1 MTTQRITTQKYDYII
16 IGAGSAGCVLANRLS
31 EDPATS
37 VLVLE
42 FGGSDKSVVIQMPS
56 AFSIPMNTKKYNW
69 RYETEPETYLNGR
82 RIHCPRGKVL
92 GGSSS
97 INGLVYIRGHALDF
111 DEWESLGAQGWGYK
125 NCLPYFKRAESYES
139 GGDSYRGQTG
149 PLHTTN
155 GNHMKN
161 PLYGA
166 WVEAG
171 AEAGYIKTEDCN
183 GYMQEGFGA
192 MHMTVKNGVRCSTA
206 NAYLRP
212 AMGRPNLTVITH
224 AMTRQ
229 VILEGKRAV
238 GVMYDHGGQTHQ
250 VYCNREVLISSG
262 PIGSP
267 HLLQRSGIGPA
278 EVLRKAGIGV
288 RHDLPGVGE
297 NLQDHAEVYIQFGC
311 KEPVTLNSKMD
322 PLSKLMIGLRWL
334 LFKDGLGATNHFEA
348 GGFIRSEK
356 GLRWP
361 DIQFH
366 FLPAAMRYDGNKPIK
381 GHGFMVLTG
390 PNKPKSRGYVRV
402 RSADPYEHPEIR
414 FNYLEREE
422 DREGFRRCIRLTR
435 EIIGQKA
442 MDRFRDGE
450 IAPGALVTSDEDLD
464 AFVRD
469 NLESTYHP
477 CGSCRMGEDDMAVVD
492 SELRVHGIKGLRVI
506 DSSVFPT
513 EPNGNLN
520 APTIMLAERASDLVR
535 GVKMLPASDVPVGL
549 VENWENSQRTTLP
562 GRNVRV

>member
-1 MTTQRITTQKYDYII
+1 MASNDFDYII

-31 EDPATS
+31 EDAQTR

-42 FGGSDKSVVIQMPS
+42 YGGSDRSVVIQMPS
-56 AFSIPMNTKKYNW
+56 AFSIPMNTTRYNW
-69 RYETEPETYLNGR
+69 RYESEPEPFLNGR
-82 RIHCPRGKVL
+82 RVHCPRGKVL

-111 DEWESLGAQGWGYK
+111 DEWESLGAQGWGYR
-125 NCLPYFKRAESYES
+125 NCLPYFKRAESWDA
-139 GGDSYRGQTG
+139 GGDEYRGGSG
-149 PLHTTN
+149 PLHTSR
-155 GNHMKN
+155 GNNMKN

-166 WVEAG
+166 WVDAG
-171 AEAGYIKTEDCN
+171 AQAGYIKTDDCN

-192 MHMTVKNGVRCSTA
+192 MHMTVKDGVRCSTA

-212 AMGRPNLTVITH
+212 AMQRPNLTVITR

-229 VILEGKRAV
+229 ILLDGKRAV
-238 GVMYDHGGQTHQ
+238 GVSYDRDGQTHE
-250 VYCNREVLISSG
+250 VYCAREVLVCAG

-278 EVLRKAGIGV
+278 AVLAQAGVAV

-297 NLQDHAEVYIQFGC
+297 NLQDHSEIYIQYGC

-334 LFKDGLGATNHFEA
+334 VCKDGLGATNHFEA
-348 GGFIRSEK
+348 GGFIRSEV

-366 FLPAAMRYDGNKPIK
+366 FLPAAMRYDGKKPLK

-390 PNKPKSRGYVRV
+390 PNKPKSRGHVRI
-402 RSADPYEHPEIR
+402 RSGDPYEHPQII
-414 FNYLEREE
+414 FNYLQREE
-422 DREGFRRCIRLTR
+422 DREGFRRCVRLTR
-435 EIIGQKA
+435 EIIGQPA
-442 MDRFRDGE
+442 MDRFRDAE
-450 IAPGALVTSDEDLD
+450 IAPGPNVNSDAEID
-464 AFVRD
+464 AFVRE

-492 SELRVHGIKGLRVI
+492 SQLRVRGMDGLRVI

-520 APTIMLAERASDLVR
+520 APTIMLAERAADLVR
-535 GVKMLPASDVPVGL
+535 GGKMLPEADVAVGL
-549 VENWENSQRTTLP
+549 AEQWETRQRTSAPL
-562 GRNVRV
+562 RKVSV

>member
-1 MTTQRITTQKYDYII
+1 MATQKYDYII

-31 EDPATS
+31 EDPDTS

-42 FGGSDKSVVIQMPS
+42 FGGSDRSVVIQMPS

-69 RYETEPETYLNGR
+69 RYETEPEPFLNGR

-97 INGLVYIRGHALDF
+97 INGLVYIRGHACDF
-111 DEWESLGAQGWGYK
+111 DEWESLGAQGWGYR
-125 NCLPYFKRAESYES
+125 NCLPYFQRAEHYEA
-139 GGDSYRGQTG
+139 GGDNYRGQTG

-166 WVEAG
+166 WVQAG
-171 AEAGYIKTEDCN
+171 AEAGYIKTDDCN

-212 AMGRPNLTVITH
+212 AMERPNLTVITH

-229 VILEGKRAV
+229 ILLDGKRAV
-238 GVMYDHGGQTHQ
+238 GVSYDHNGQTHE
-250 VYCNREVLISSG
+250 VYCRREVVVSSG

-278 EVLRKAGIGV
+278 DVLRKAGIEV

-297 NLQDHAEVYIQFGC
+297 NLQDHAEVYIQFSC

-322 PLSKLMIGLRWL
+322 PLSKLLIGLRWL

-348 GGFIRSEK
+348 GGFIRSDK

-390 PNKPKSRGYVRV
+390 PNKPKSRGYVRA
-402 RSADPYEHPEIR
+402 RSADPYEHPQIQ
-414 FNYLEREE
+414 FNYLQREE

-442 MDRFRDGE
+442 MDRFRDSE
-450 IAPGALVTSDEDLD
+450 IAPGVLVNSDKDLD
-464 AFVRD
+464 AFVRE

-477 CGSCRMGEDDMAVVD
+477 CGSCRMGEDALAVVD
-492 SELRVHGIKGLRVI
+492 SELRVHGLDGLRVI
-506 DSSVFPT
+506 DSSVFPS

-520 APTIMLAERASDLVR
+520 APTIMLAERASDLLR
-535 GVKMLPASDVPVGL
+535 GRAMLPPSEAPVGL
-549 VENWENSQRTTLP
+549 VQDWENSQRTSLP

>member
-1 MTTQRITTQKYDYII
+1 MSTKQFDYII
-16 IGAGSAGCVLANRLS
+16 VGAGSAGCVLANRLT
-31 EDPATS
+31 EDSSVS
-37 VLVLE
+37 VLVIE
-42 FGGSDKSVVIQMPS
+42 FGGSDKSIIIQMPS

-69 RYETEPETYLNGR
+69 HYETEPEPHLDGR
-82 RIHCPRGKVL
+82 RLHCPRGKVL

-97 INGLVYIRGHALDF
+97 INGLVYIRGHACDF
-111 DEWESLGAQGWGYK
+111 DEWESLGAKNWGYR
-125 NCLPYFKRAESYES
+125 NCLPYFRKAENFKF
-139 GGDSYRGQTG
+139 GGDDYRGSEG
-149 PLHTTN
+149 PLSTNN
-155 GNHMKN
+155 GNNMQN

-171 AEAGYIKTEDCN
+171 TQAGYIKTDDTN

-192 MHMTVKNGVRCSTA
+192 MHMTVKNGVRWSTA

-212 AMGRPNLTVITH
+212 AMERPNLTVITN
-224 AMTRQ
+224 AMTRKL
-229 VILEGKRAV
+229 VLEGKRVV
-238 GVMYDHGGQTHQ
+238 GVEYEHGGEIHT
-250 VYCNREVLISSG
+250 VRCTREVLVSSG

-278 EVLRKAGIGV
+278 EVLRQAGIEV
-288 RHDLPGVGE
+288 KHDLPGVGE
-297 NLQDHAEVYIQFGC
+297 NLQDHSEIYIQFEC
-311 KEPVTLNSKMD
+311 KEPVSLNSKMGLI
-322 PLSKLMIGLRWL
+322 PKALIGLRWL
-334 LFKDGLGATNHFEA
+334 LFKDGLGASNHFEA

-366 FLPAAMRYDGNKPIK
+366 FLPAAMRYDGDKPFK

-422 DREGFRRCIRLTR
+422 DREGFRRCVRLTR
-435 EIIGQKA
+435 EIIGQPA
-442 MDRFRDGE
+442 MDKFRGVE
-450 IAPGALVTSDEDLD
+450 LAPGPNVKTDEEID
-464 AFVRD
+464 AFVRA
-469 NLESTYHP
+469 NMESTMHP
-477 CGSCRMGEDDMAVVD
+477 CGSCRMGEDDLAVVD
-492 SELRVHGIKGLRVI
+492 SELRVHGLQGLRVI

-520 APTIMLAERASDLVR
+520 APTIMLAERAADLIR
-535 GVKMLPASDVPVGL
+535 GHSMLAPSNVQVGL
-549 VENWENSQRTTLP
+549 ADKWQTHQRTSEPRRKVT
-562 GRNVRV
+562 V

>member
-1 MTTQRITTQKYDYII
+1 MSTKQFDYII
-16 IGAGSAGCVLANRLS
+16 VGAGSAGCVLANRLT
-31 EDPATS
+31 EDSSVS
-37 VLVLE
+37 VLVIE
-42 FGGSDKSVVIQMPS
+42 FGGSDKSIIIQMPS

-69 RYETEPETYLNGR
+69 HYETEPEPHLDGR
-82 RIHCPRGKVL
+82 RLHCPRGKVL

-97 INGLVYIRGHALDF
+97 INGLVYIRGHACDF
-111 DEWESLGAQGWGYK
+111 DEWESLGAKNWGYR
-125 NCLPYFKRAESYES
+125 NCLPYFRKAENFKF
-139 GGDSYRGQTG
+139 GGDDYRGSEG
-149 PLHTTN
+149 PLSTNN
-155 GNHMKN
+155 GNNMQN

-171 AEAGYIKTEDCN
+171 TQAGYIKTDDTN

-192 MHMTVKNGVRCSTA
+192 MHMTVKNGVRWSTA

-212 AMGRPNLTVITH
+212 AMERPNLTVITN
-224 AMTRQ
+224 AMTRKL
-229 VILEGKRAV
+229 VLEGKRVV
-238 GVMYDHGGQTHQ
+238 GVEYEHGGEIHT
-250 VYCNREVLISSG
+250 VRCTREVLVSSG

-278 EVLRKAGIGV
+278 EVLRQAGIEV
-288 RHDLPGVGE
+288 KHDLPGVGE
-297 NLQDHAEVYIQFGC
+297 NLQDHSEIYIQFEC
-311 KEPVTLNSKMD
+311 KEPVSLNSKMGLI
-322 PLSKLMIGLRWL
+322 PKALIGLRWL
-334 LFKDGLGATNHFEA
+334 LFKDGLGASNHFEA

-366 FLPAAMRYDGNKPIK
+366 FLPAAMRYDGDKPFK

-422 DREGFRRCIRLTR
+422 DREGFRRCVRLTR
-435 EIIGQKA
+435 EIIGQPA
-442 MDRFRDGE
+442 MDKFRGVE
-450 IAPGALVTSDEDLD
+450 LAPGPNVKTDEEID
-464 AFVRD
+464 AFVRA
-469 NLESTYHP
+469 NMESTMHP
-477 CGSCRMGEDDMAVVD
+477 CGSCRMGEDDLAVVD
-492 SELRVHGIKGLRVI
+492 SELRVHGLQGLRVI

-520 APTIMLAERASDLVR
+520 APTIMLAERAADLIR
-535 GVKMLPASDVPVGL
+535 GHSMLAPSNVQVGL
-549 VENWENSQRTTLP
+549 ADKWQTQQRTSEPRRKVT
-562 GRNVRV
+562 V

>member
-1 MTTQRITTQKYDYII
+1 MVTQKYDYII

-42 FGGSDKSVVIQMPS
+42 FGGSDRSVVIQMPS

-69 RYETEPETYLNGR
+69 RYETDPEPYLNGR

-97 INGLVYIRGHALDF
+97 INGLVYIRGHAYDF
-111 DEWESLGAQGWGYK
+111 DEWESLGAEGWGYR
-125 NCLPYFKRAESYES
+125 NCLPYFKRAEHYEE
-139 GGDSYRGQTG
+139 GGDGYRGSTG

-171 AEAGYIKTEDCN
+171 AEAGYIKTDDCN

-229 VILEGKRAV
+229 IILEGKRAV
-238 GVMYDHGGQTHQ
+238 GIIYDHAGQTHQ
-250 VYCNREVLISSG
+250 VYCNREVLVSSG

-322 PLSKLMIGLRWL
+322 PLSKLLIGLRWL

-348 GGFIRSEK
+348 GGFIRSDK

-402 RSADPYEHPEIR
+402 RSADPYEHPQIQ
-414 FNYLEREE
+414 FNYLQREE

-435 EIIGQKA
+435 EIIGQPA

-450 IAPGALVTSDEDLD
+450 IAPGPQVTTDEEID
-464 AFVRD
+464 AFVRE

-477 CGSCRMGEDDMAVVD
+477 CGSCRMGEDEMAVVD
-492 SELRVHGIKGLRVI
+492 SELRVRGIAGLRVI

-535 GVKMLPASDVPVGL
+535 GRTMLPASDAPVGL
-549 VENWENSQRTTLP
+549 VQDWETSQRSSLP

>member
-1 MTTQRITTQKYDYII
+1 MATQKYDYII
-16 IGAGSAGCVLANRLS
+16 IGAGSAGCVLANRLC

-42 FGGSDKSVVIQMPS
+42 FGGSDRSVVIQMPS

-69 RYETEPETYLNGR
+69 RYETEPEPYLNGR

-97 INGLVYIRGHALDF
+97 INGLVYIRGHACDF
-111 DEWESLGAQGWGYK
+111 DEWESLGAKDWGYR
-125 NCLPYFKRAESYES
+125 NCLPYFKRAEHYEG

-166 WVEAG
+166 WVEAV
-171 AEAGYIKTEDCN
+171 AEAGYIKTDDCN
-183 GYMQEGFGA
+183 GFMQEGFGA

-212 AMGRPNLTVITH
+212 AMDRPNLTVITK
-224 AMTRQ
+224 AMTRH
-229 VILEGKRAV
+229 VILKGKRAV
-238 GVMYDHGGQTHQ
+238 GIAYDHEGQTHE
-250 VYCNREVLISSG
+250 VYCNREVLISAG

-278 EVLRKAGIGV
+278 EVLRKAGVEV

-322 PLSKLMIGLRWL
+322 PLSKLLIGLRWL

-390 PNKPKSRGYVRV
+390 PNKPKSRGHVRI
-402 RSADPYEHPEIR
+402 RSADPYEHPLIQ
-414 FNYLEREE
+414 FNYLQSEQ

-435 EIIGQKA
+435 EIIGQPA

-450 IAPGALVTSDEDLD
+450 IAPGPLVNSDEEID
-464 AFVRD
+464 AFVRE

-477 CGSCRMGEDDMAVVD
+477 CGSCRMGEDDRAVVD
-492 SELRVHGIKGLRVI
+492 SELRVHGIAGLRVI

-535 GVKMLPASDVPVGL
+535 GRKMLPASEAAVGR
-549 VENWENSQRTTLP
+549 VEDWETSQRTSLP
-562 GRNVRV
+562 ARNVRV

>member
-1 MTTQRITTQKYDYII
+1 MTKQYDYII

-31 EDPATS
+31 EDPSTS

-42 FGGSDKSVVIQMPS
+42 FGGSDRSVLIQMPS

-69 RYETEPETYLNGR
+69 RYETEPEPYLDGR

-97 INGLVYIRGHALDF
+97 INGLVYIRGHAYDF
-111 DEWESLGAQGWGYK
+111 DEWEELGARGWGYR
-125 NCLPYFKRAESYES
+125 NCLPYFKRAESYEA
-139 GGDSYRGQTG
+139 GGDDYRGDSG
-149 PLHTTN
+149 PLSTTN
-155 GNHMKN
+155 GNHMSN
-161 PLYGA
+161 PLYRA

-171 AEAGYIKTEDCN
+171 AEAGYIKTEDTN

-192 MHMTVKNGVRCSTA
+192 MHMTIKDGVRCSTA

-212 AMGRPNLTVITH
+212 AMGRPNLTVITQ
-224 AMTRQ
+224 AMTRR
-229 VILEGKRAV
+229 ILLDGKRAV
-238 GVMYDHGGQTHQ
+238 GIEYDHDGRTQQ
-250 VYCNREVLISSG
+250 VLCKREILLAGG

-278 EVLRKAGIGV
+278 AVLGQAGV
-288 RHDLPGVGE
+288 AVQHELPGVGE

-311 KEPVTLNSKMD
+311 KQPLTLNSKMD
-322 PLSKLMIGLRWL
+322 PLSKLLIGLRWL

-348 GGFIRSEK
+348 GGFIRSEQ

-366 FLPAAMRYDGNKPIK
+366 FLPAAMRYDGKKPIK

-390 PNKPKSRGYVRV
+390 PNKPKSRGHVRL
-402 RSADPYEHPEIR
+402 RSADPYEHPRIQ

-422 DREGFRRCIRLTR
+422 DREGFRRCVRLTR
-435 EIIGQKA
+435 EIIGQPA
-442 MDRFRDGE
+442 MDAFRDGE
-450 IAPGALVTSDEDLD
+450 IAPGSAVQSDAEID
-464 AFVRD
+464 AFVRE

-477 CGSCRMGEDDMAVVD
+477 CGTCRMGEDELAVVD
-492 SELRVHGIKGLRVI
+492 SELRVRGLEGLRVI

-520 APTIMLAERASDLVR
+520 APTIMLAERASDLLR
-535 GVKMLPASDVPVGL
+535 GRGTLPAAEVEVGL
-549 VENWENSQRTTLP
+549 APNWETAQRSAAPL
-562 GRNVRV
+562 R